1 MSIRPLGAIL
11 AMTAMLSACGGGG
24 GDGAIAGG
32 GISATPVPSPT
43 PTPVASTG
51 CSLRERQDWALAQL
65 REWYLFP
72 ETLPTAL
79 NPAGF
84 TTVDDYIDGL
94 TATARAQRKDRYFTY
109 LTSIKEENA
118 YYDSGS
124 SAGLGVRLALDTS
137 NRLLI
142 AEAFENAPAANAGIQ
157 RGTEIVAIGTTAGT
171 LRSVSSILAAE
182 GSAGLTN
189 ALGPDTV
196 GTARVLQLSG
206 VGGDRTVTVAKADF
220 ELQPVS
226 PTYGAKVI
234 DDGGSKVGYLNLRTF
249 INTADPQLRAAFA
262 NFRAQGITQVIVDF
276 RYNGGGLVSIAEL
289 MGNLLGGN
297 RSTSEVF
304 SYTTFRPEKSAEND
318 VSYFAPQAQSINSTK
333 IAFIGTG
340 GTASASELVIN
351 AFVPYLHANVGLIGT
366 NTYGKPVGQIAL
378 DKTSC
383 DDRLRVIAFAL
394 QNADRQGAYYDG
406 LATTVQATCRAVDD
420 VTKPLG
426 DPAEASTRQ
435 ALDYLAGRSCTPI
448 TATATARDAR
458 SASVVE
464 KSALLSPERPNT
476 AQRETP
482 GLF

>member
-1 MSIRPLGAIL
+1 MSTRPLGAIL
-11 AMTAMLSACGGGG
+11 AMSAMLSACGGGG

-32 GISATPVPSPT
+32 GISATPVPTPT

-51 CSLRERQDWALAQL
+51 CSLRERQDWAAAQL

-118 YYDSGS
+118 YYNSGS

-137 NRLLI
+137 NRLVI

-157 RGTEIVAIGTTAGT
+157 RGTEIVAIGTTAGN
-171 LRSVSSILAAE
+171 LRSVSAILAAQ
-182 GSAGLTN
+182 GTAGLTD

-196 GTARVLQLSG
+196 GTSRVLQLSG

-234 DDGGSKVGYLNLRTF
+234 DDGGTKVGYVNLRTF

-262 NFRAQGITQVIVDF
+262 SFRAQGITQVIVDF

-297 RSTSEVF
+297 RSTGEVF

-318 VSYFAPQAQSINSTK
+318 VSYFAPQPQSINSTK

-351 AFVPYLHANVGLIGT
+351 AFVPYLRANVGLIGT

-378 DKTSC
+378 DKASC

-448 TATATARDAR
+448 TATAAARNAR
-458 SASVVE
+458 TSVVE
-464 KSALLSPERPNT
+464 KSSLLSPERPST